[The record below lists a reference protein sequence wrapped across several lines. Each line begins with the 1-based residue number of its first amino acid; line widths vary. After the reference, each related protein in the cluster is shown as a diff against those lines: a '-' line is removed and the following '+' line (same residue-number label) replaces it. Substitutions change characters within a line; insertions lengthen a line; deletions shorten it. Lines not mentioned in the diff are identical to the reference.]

1 MGRVSRILFRF
12 IRGSVKLV
20 YPRPTLEGTE
30 NLPEGACVIVGNHA
44 QIHGPIIAEIYVP
57 GPHYTWCAGEMMH
70 LREVPGYAYRDFWSQ
85 KPKSVRWLFWIA
97 SRLIAPLSVCVFGNA
112 SCIGVYRDRRIHTTF
127 RETLVRLEE
136 GNRIVIFPEEDAP
149 CNHILSRFQNGFV
162 NVARMHHRRTGQ
174 ALQFVPMYTAPRLRK
189 VVFGRP
195 VAYDPSRPIE
205 EERERITSAMVE
217 AITGLAMSLPEH
229 TVVPYRNIPKRDY
242 PRSRPKEEAR
252 A

>member
-1 MGRVSRILFRF
+1 MGRASRFLFRI

-20 YPRPTLEGTE
+20 YPRPSLEGTE
-30 NLPEGACVIVGNHA
+30 NLPEGPCVIVGNHA
-44 QIHGPIIAEIYVP
+44 QIHGPIIAELYVP

-70 LREVPGYAYRDFWSQ
+70 LKEVPGYAYRDFWSQ
-85 KPKSVRWLFWIA
+85 KPKRVRWLFWIA

-112 SCIGVYRDRRIHTTF
+112 ACIPVYRDRRVHTTF
-127 RETLVRLEE
+127 RETLERLAE

-149 CNHILSRFQNGFV
+149 FNHILSQFQNGFV

-189 VVFGRP
+189 VVFGHP
-195 VAYDPSRPIE
+195 VAYDPSKPIE
-205 EERERITSAMVE
+205 EERERITSAMAE
-217 AITGLAMSLPEH
+217 AITELAVALPEH